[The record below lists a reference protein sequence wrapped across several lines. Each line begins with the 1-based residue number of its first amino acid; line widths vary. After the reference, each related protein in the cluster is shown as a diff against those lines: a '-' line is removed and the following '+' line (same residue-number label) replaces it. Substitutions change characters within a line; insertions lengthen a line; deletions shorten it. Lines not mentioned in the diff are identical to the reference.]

1 MKFTCIYVWDITVK
15 GRYIAVRCEVPCAVF
30 IKRNA
35 DISAR
40 IIGIYGSR
48 KYRAAHIKI
57 KGRYLVNNNIALNS
71 LAGEGHLH
79 ISAVLSALS
88 PATGRTAAH
97 YPQENAV

>member
-1 MKFTCIYVWDITVK
+1 MFEISPSKEDIQQSD
-15 GRYIAVRCEVPCAVF
+15 VRFPCAVF

-71 LAGEGHLH
+71 LVGEGHFH
-79 ISAVLSALS
+79 ISALS
-88 PATGRTAAH
+88 PATGRTVAH